1 MDDAKTR
8 NQIQQH
14 ADAVVRGDTDAVVAD
29 FSEALRQPVTS
40 AEVLSVQSGETERGD
55 DPSFG

>member
-14 ADAVVRGDTDAVVAD
+14 AVAVVRGDTDVVVAD
-29 FSEALRQPVTS
+29 FSEALP
-40 AEVLSVQSGETERGD
+40 
-55 DPSFG
+55 